1 MNINSCQNY
10 AFKVQGLVDDI
21 IRKLNVPSNRELIQS
36 ESTGR
41 DNLIRAIFNGFSIS
55 LIGFSKPPEC
65 SKDIKVFLE
74 NVLQANPSWKGID
87 LKSYQSILDDTDA
100 VKIIELVQAKINA
113 KGIIKGGAS
122 FLQKTHHIQQTQIH
136 QTQPQQPP
144 PSPSHRQKIKSN
156 TIQYFAN
163 EILYLRRRPHYR
175 RPRRRTSRK

>member
-36 ESTGR
+36 ESTRR
-41 DNLIRAIFNGFSIS
+41 DNLIRDIFNGFSIS
-55 LIGFSKPPEC
+55 LMGFSKPPEC

-74 NVLQANPSWKGID
+74 NVIQANPSWKGID

-100 VKIIELVQAKINA
+100 LEIIKLVQIKIDE
-113 KGIIKGGAS
+113 KRLFRGGGAS
-122 FLQKTHHIQQTQIH
+122 FLQKTHHIQQTQIY

-156 TIQYFAN
+156 IIQYFAN
-163 EILYLRRRPHYR
+163 EILYLPN
-175 RPRRRTSRK
+175 RRTSRK

>member
-113 KGIIKGGAS
+113 KGIIKGGGVVPSKNAPHPTNANPS
-122 FLQKTHHIQQTQIH
+122 NAAAATTAV
-136 QTQPQQPP
+136 TVAPP
-144 PSPSHRQKIKSN
+144 ENKIKYN
-156 TIQYFAN
+156 TIF
-163 EILYLRRRPHYR
+163 
-175 RPRRRTSRK
+175 RK